1 MKHDNAIKELESN
14 MLKIY
19 ESQKD
24 ITKKT
29 TLMPIKEEN

>member
-24 ITKKT
+24 ITKKYF
-29 TLMPIKEEN
+29 NAN